1 MIFCALGVALCAN
14 AGFGVSM
21 IEAPVYVT
29 YLKLSQISTWFTY
42 GKCEYILQAIG
53 LMLMCLIIRQFKWQ
67 YLLSFAAAVIFG
79 FILDG
84 WRLLVGNAVY
94 SILSLRIV
102 SWIAGTLITTFAVA
116 CFFRTELPLQIW
128 ELIVKEISD
137 VFHKDITRV
146 KWIYDFT
153 SLAVGIILMFI
164 FFQGFNWQA
173 IGIGTIITTLINAPL
188 IGLFGKLID
197 RIYPKKN

>member
-1 MIFCALGVALCAN
+1 MIFCALGVAFCAN

-67 YLLSFAAAVIFG
+67 YLLSFASAVVFG

-94 SILSLRIV
+94 GILSLRIV
-102 SWIAGTLITTFAVA
+102 SWVAGTLITTFAVA

-137 VFHKDITRV
+137 VFHKDITKV

-197 RIYPKKN
+197 RIYPQKN